1 MSIQPSDTHTVRN
14 ATADADH
21 HAEVARQFAGSD
33 KGSRIFRAAERH
45 SRRVRWLKFALPAVA
60 LIGAG
65 VFSWFTFFST
75 SGLPGN
81 ISLDG
86 AGIEDGKLVMTNPKL
101 DGFTKDKLPYK
112 MSAVRALQEVGNSN
126 VISLEGIDAEI
137 PIGKELR
144 AQVKAKSGV
153 FDNANRQLKL
163 DSEIS
168 LITSDGITAQLQ
180 SADID
185 IAGNTMSTQQPVSV
199 KNRNGSIVADSM
211 QITDGGK
218 VVTFEKRV
226 RLVIQPTKL
235 QEGGTEVKSP
245 N

>member
-1 MSIQPSDTHTVRN
+1 MSIEKTDINGARN
-14 ATADADH
+14 AAADAEH
-21 HAEVARQFAGSD
+21 HATVARQFAASD
-33 KGSRIFRAAERH
+33 KDSTVFKAAERH
-45 SRRVRWLKFALPAVA
+45 SRRVRLLKFSLPAIA
-60 LIGAG
+60 LVGAA
-65 VFSWFTFFST
+65 VFSWFTFFSA
-75 SGLPGN
+75 SGVPNN
-81 ISLDG
+81 IALDG

-112 MSAVRALQEVGNSN
+112 MSAVRALQQVGNSS

-137 PIGKELR
+137 PIGKEMR
-144 AQVKAKSGV
+144 AAVKAKSGV

-168 LITSDGITAQLQ
+168 LVTSDGITAQLQ

-185 IAGNTMSTQQPVSV
+185 IAGNTMSTNDPVSV

-235 QEGGTEVKSP
+235 QEGGNEVKSS